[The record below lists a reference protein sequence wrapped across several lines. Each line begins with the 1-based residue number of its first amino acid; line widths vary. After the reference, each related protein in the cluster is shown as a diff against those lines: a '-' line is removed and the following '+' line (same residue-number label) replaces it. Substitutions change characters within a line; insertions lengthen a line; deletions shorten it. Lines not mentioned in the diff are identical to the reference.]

1 MRWAARAAAAVRA
14 VREAG
19 LVTATTLTP
28 DSGTIP
34 QTGTFLNPPLGPSA
48 VDKERVDQEVRRT
61 KRRAAATNLLIN
73 GMWAGSARCRGA
85 ELRGGGAR
93 VGARADDVDDV
104 RHRLVERHPVALR
117 PVAVAE
123 RDRPVGHVLVPR
135 DRHERHLL
143 LLGVADLLLHAV
155 VRRVHLGPDALR
167 R

>member
-19 LVTATTLTP
+19 LVTAATLAP

-73 GMWAGSARCRGA
+73 GMWGGA
-85 ELRGGGAR
+85 PGGGA
-93 VGARADDVDDV
+93 GSYAAEGPELV
-104 RHRLVERHPVALR
+104 RERTTSTTCATASSSDTPLR
-117 PVAVAE
+117 
-123 RDRPVGHVLVPR
+123 
-135 DRHERHLL
+135 
-143 LLGVADLLLHAV
+143 
-155 VRRVHLGPDALR
+155 
-167 R
+167 